1 MNCFFFQV
9 TEDNNVN
16 VNLHEELPTQTSRTS
31 SSTGETSSSIVSAPP
46 PSVALN
52 KRRRNTMA
60 DEAYCVMKEVGSN
73 VKKKDEFDIFG
84 DLVACELRKCSDK
97 RYVALAKRRISDI
110 LFDVE
115 MREFNRQPQ
124 SNSGCSSS
132 LSLQESSSCPAG
144 NHEDSFENSP
154 STLNPVVDTWGDD
167 FYGGDEN
174 ANTLLKL

>member
-1 MNCFFFQV
+1 M
-9 TEDNNVN
+9 
-16 VNLHEELPTQTSRTS
+16 NLHEELPTQTSRAS
-31 SSTGETSSSIVSAPP
+31 SSTGETSTSISCAPP
-46 PSVALN
+46 PSVAQHRPLN

-60 DEAYCVMKEVGSN
+60 DEAYSVMKEVGSN
-73 VKKKDEFDIFG
+73 LKKKDEFDIFG

-115 MREFNRQPQ
+115 MHEFNRQPQ

-144 NHEDSFENSP
+144 NHEDGFENSP
-154 STLNPVVDTWGDD
+154 SILNPVVDTSTDKAVWGDD
-167 FYGGDEN
+167 FYGVDED
-174 ANTLLKL
+174 ANTLINL